1 MEKILEFKKFF
12 SVSFLCGLLV
22 LLVVAGGCTSSDPLD
37 ESPDTGSGAS
47 PDTGGMSG
55 TYTSVEDPAN
65 SFVLNP
71 DGTVQWKNDAGGFTG
86 TYTVVDGELKVCVE
100 EKDGTSCIHAPVET
114 DGSFVYGLNTYRK

>member
-1 MEKILEFKKFF
+1 MDFQKFF
-12 SVSFLCGLLV
+12 SVSFLCGLAV
-22 LLVVAGGCTSSDPLD
+22 LLVVAGGCTSSDQSD
-37 ESPDTGSGAS
+37 ESPDTGSDVS

-86 TYTVVDGELKVCVE
+86 TYTVVNGELKVCVE
-100 EKDGTSCIHAPVET
+100 EKDGTSCIRAPVEA